1 MQRLQ
6 AASRQR
12 AMLVDTAAAPPQ
24 PPPPPPGVGGAELA
38 AAERRLRALLLEAA
52 EAQRQAIAEDRVETA
67 AAMER
72 AAEAEHGCALLV
84 SQSG

>member
-24 PPPPPPGVGGAELA
+24 PGVGGAELA